1 MEENKETVED
11 TNVEETGDAVTQTEQ
26 KNEEKVE
33 RTFTQEEVNS
43 MLKKEKQKTEK
54 KYEGIDITKYKE
66 WQESQKT
73 AEQKQAE
80 KETEYQKTLSE
91 KESLV
96 QENLVLKAGVNI
108 DDVDYVVFK
117 VSKKE
122 GDFEENLK
130 EFLEENQKYLKQEN
144 TNNNENTDINLGGN
158 HGSKTQITK
167 EEFDKMSYSA
177 RLKLYN
183 ENKALYD
190 QLIKK

>member
-1 MEENKETVED
+1 MEEKKETVED
-11 TNVEETGDAVTQTEQ
+11 VKIEETGSAVTQTEE
-26 KNEEKVE
+26 KSEEKAE
-33 RTFTQEEVNS
+33 KTFTQEEVNT

-54 KYEGIDITKYKE
+54 KYEGIDVAKYKE
-66 WQESQKT
+66 WQETQKT

-117 VSKKE
+117 VSKKD

-130 EFLEENQKYLKQEN
+130 QFLEENPKY
-144 TNNNENTDINLGGN
+144 
-158 HGSKTQITK
+158 TQK
-167 EEFDKMSYSA
+167 EEHEEIEQKATGTQVKTINSSETGVMA
-177 RLKLYN
+177 ILKAKHPELY
-183 ENKALYD
+183 EK
-190 QLIKK
+190 